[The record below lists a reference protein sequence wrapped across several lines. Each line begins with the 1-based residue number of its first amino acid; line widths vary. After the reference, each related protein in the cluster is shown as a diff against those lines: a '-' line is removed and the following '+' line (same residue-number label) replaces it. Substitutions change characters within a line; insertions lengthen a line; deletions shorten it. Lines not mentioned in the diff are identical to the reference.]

1 MSTREFVRI
10 VIGLLLGV
18 ALGAGSVLWD
28 RTTAYSGLDP
38 NAVLE
43 GEVESTRPDFEP
55 DRVRKRALSKRER
68 IKVREAAAD
77 RARAAAA
84 KAAASAEPSAEEIP
98 KQDTSDSEQV
108 SQGDFCTDITRILT
122 SLRRQVLQ
130 IIPRDRDD
138 TFIRDAVIVAFDG
151 VIEAHACTKEEI
163 RKINRAEVKES
174 APKEPV
180 QVSEPET
187 IDNKCGRLSP
197 RRRVQCLEN
206 ERKGIRF

>member
-1 MSTREFVRI
+1 MKIRESARI

-18 ALGAGSVLWD
+18 TLGAGPVLWSV
-28 RTTAYSGLDP
+28 TTAYSGIDP

-55 DRVRKRALSKRER
+55 DRVRRRALARRER
-68 IKVREAAAD
+68 ARTQEAAA
-77 RARAAAA
+77 ARALAATERSSV
-84 KAAASAEPSAEEIP
+84 ASVEAPPSPPSEPEN
-98 KQDTSDSEQV
+98 
-108 SQGDFCTDITRILT
+108 DFCIDITRILT
-122 SLRRQVLQ
+122 TLRRQVLQ
-130 IIPRDRDD
+130 VIPRDSDH

-151 VIEAHACTKEEI
+151 AIEIHGGCEEVT
-163 RKINRAEVKES
+163 EVKES

-180 QVSEPET
+180 QVSEPEI

-206 ERKGIRF
+206 ERKGIGL